1 MALKKV
7 RLVLARNAE
16 FPEGNANRGYE
27 FLAPLADDGTLDT
40 EEWPSVRE
48 KCTVRRFWD
57 DEEDQVGELHHTRR
71 RTWAFS
77 YAPGDEDDEDFF
89 HLETHALKEGE
100 YVSIREPDGETH
112 TFKIV
117 SVH

>member
-1 MALKKV
+1 MALKRV
-7 RLVLARNAE
+7 RLELARSAE
-16 FPEGNANRGYE
+16 FPQGNANRGYE
-27 FLAPLADDGTLDT
+27 FVAPLAEDGGLDT
-40 EEWPSVRE
+40 GEWPSVRE

-57 DEEDQVGELHHTRR
+57 DEDDQHGELHHTRR

-100 YVSIREPDGETH
+100 YISIREPDGETY

-117 SVH
+117 SVR